1 MLDSLTEKEILP
13 KSTEDETL
21 PTQIAKLDTHL
32 AFLKQQQDRL
42 TEEIASTSMDRDLLI
57 KRAKDVHVSEDS
69 EYRIVEVPVF
79 AKKTVDVEALKRLA
93 PDKHAMIVS
102 NLTVKAQ
109 DKIKAQ
115 LDKISVYIAQADVK
129 AVISDKGLLA
139 QIIPEQTKPTAW
151 ETSVVKKK

>member
-1 MLDSLTEKEILP
+1 
-13 KSTEDETL
+13 
-21 PTQIAKLDTHL
+21 
-32 AFLKQQQDRL
+32 
-42 TEEIASTSMDRDLLI
+42 MDRDLLI
-57 KRAKDVHVSEDS
+57 KRAKEVHVSEDS

-115 LDKISVYIAQADVK
+115 LDKISVYIAQSDVK

-139 QIIPEQTKPTAW
+139 QIIPEQTKPTGW
-151 ETSVVKKK
+151 EISVVKKK